1 LIEIAFTFLKGKWR
15 KLKFLDVTNLSLI
28 PHILIAACV
37 LHNYILNVEGD
48 EWNEDF
54 DFDIEGDKEMYDE
67 FEEGRDDDERAVD
80 LRKRIANLF

>member
-1 LIEIAFTFLKGKWR
+1 M
-15 KLKFLDVTNLSLI
+15 TNLSLI
-28 PHILIAACV
+28 PHILIATCV